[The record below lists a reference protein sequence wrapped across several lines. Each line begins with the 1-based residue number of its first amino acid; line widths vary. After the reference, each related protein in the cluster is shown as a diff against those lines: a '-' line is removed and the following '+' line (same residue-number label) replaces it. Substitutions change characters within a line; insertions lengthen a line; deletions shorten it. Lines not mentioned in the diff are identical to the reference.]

1 VSVPVEQQRIPSY
14 DNFQDR
20 HSGIYDQGFGG
31 VGLPRRG
38 NNSSRRT
45 KRRGKS
51 RGTKNRG
58 GAGHGSSSVS
68 NTIFKELQRKRMASN
83 TTHIMQSPPRALSG
97 MTSSNPGP
105 SFDFAPAHFR
115 VSSIAQDKATKHA
128 ELEVLKLILIREGYV
143 RRLADVARQI
153 MDGDR
158 TILRAAGGTFIV
170 DLLVQT
176 RASSLAVVR
185 AVGDWRHTLTSKL
198 IERLC
203 KGKKIVYEQL
213 NQKQQNDVALARCE
227 PFVWNSINYLLK
239 MCHDTDF
246 LANTQPLVHVSRR
259 KREEGGVVCL
269 CVVVVWC
276 VPHRA
281 TMERVHFFSFSY
293 SDFSISDFSLT
304 QTTQQ
309 QKCFFPPSPG
319 LGCS

>member
-1 VSVPVEQQRIPSY
+1 
-14 DNFQDR
+14 
-20 HSGIYDQGFGG
+20 
-31 VGLPRRG
+31 
-38 NNSSRRT
+38 
-45 KRRGKS
+45 
-51 RGTKNRG
+51 
-58 GAGHGSSSVS
+58 
-68 NTIFKELQRKRMASN
+68 
-83 TTHIMQSPPRALSG
+83 MQSPPRAVSG

-259 KREEGGVVCL
+259 KREEGGVCVCVL
-269 CVVVVWC
+269 CVCCLVCATQGNNGGGSFC
-276 VPHRA
+276 V
-281 TMERVHFFSFSY
+281 SFHILI
-293 SDFSISDFSLT
+293 FL
-304 QTTQQ
+304 
-309 QKCFFPPSPG
+309 FPIF
-319 LGCS
+319 L